1 MTDLSEHE
9 ILWNSAALGSL
20 RRPQLMSLSK
30 KYGLK
35 ANGKNAE
42 MAARLHEFGT
52 SLTPSSK
59 AVFDQASAAAVD
71 PDSPTKRNADAPE
84 DNQLAPAQEEEED
97 DIVSAQLAI
106 PSRPMRSMPSS
117 RTLGRGSDAWEVLT
131 QGNASLEEIT
141 EQHYEEDTPDTAPR
155 AWKSA
160 NNGEK
165 LAGEFR
171 GNTELRGVGSLRSLA
186 SSIRRTAS
194 RTLSGRQHK
203 DGRSPTPSVTFPGVS
218 AEEDQP
224 VERETEELED
234 DLPGSPASAIGVAK
248 RHSTMS
254 LHHKPSTIRMVSPSP
269 TLGMNFERAM
279 SPELDDDDELP
290 LTGQNTVEQIKQ
302 RRSMA
307 PVRAKGFPP
316 SALRVRNSAPTL
328 LSPATSKKNI
338 SNIYP
343 ELPNFDTLA
352 APGAPPRQSP
362 TKRSSPTKARSPSPA
377 QDIPGAFPSAT
388 SPSFVFGNAAGNAPA
403 PQFSAAGLKLL
414 EEMQAKMGTSGG
426 TFNPELLKGKK
437 AQMTKL
443 VSVNE
448 DLAKG
453 PGGWGLSA
461 GPSAQPDRYAEAHQR
476 QFAKMRS
483 LSSST
488 KSTEPRSRSTSVT
501 RPSPPKRKHQ
511 SSAPA
516 MEQAKEAAETDRNV
530 KRTKVSTGPRYL
542 ESIRGALAGKLSE
555 DKPPNLVSPRK
566 KSSLKPESMRK
577 FAFLRSKKAAA
588 TDTASIAE
596 SVRSEG
602 SYILPSPSVPIDVQH
617 RPSPPKKG
625 SIPAPSRL
633 KRSDTTSTMSAMA
646 GGSLG
651 SQGPKAPKQRHV
663 STSARSTLGTSQ
675 QRPPIP
681 DFGPPLPK
689 LEPLKDHSSGRSSR
703 IPTGS
708 HRSMSTSVA
717 SSSMTRSSKSHSL
730 NRVASG
736 DLKTA
741 SAASSLSSRGS
752 RSDLLS
758 PPSLSSRASR
768 SDLTDNV
775 PTPPGSM
782 RRSSTLFAPTAS
794 SLARMHATVKPPA
807 ASTPTGS
814 ARRPLPRPPQSPGPG
829 VLSPAAPSPAP
840 ARHAPQIPTVLAFG
854 EAASRTNRLFESNF
868 HMSQPVVESAKRPLP
883 FTPGQASPSVASPA
897 AVEKLKSPSRA
908 VYSSPAKAGSISATR
923 ARDRTSG
930 VAALKSKGHHD
941 DKAVAQRRAEIK
953 ARQERLAT
961 ERELRRMLG

>member
-1 MTDLSEHE
+1 M
-9 ILWNSAALGSL
+9 
-20 RRPQLMSLSK
+20 
-30 KYGLK
+30 
-35 ANGKNAE
+35 
-42 MAARLHEFGT
+42 
-52 SLTPSSK
+52 
-59 AVFDQASAAAVD
+59 
-71 PDSPTKRNADAPE
+71 
-84 DNQLAPAQEEEED
+84 
-97 DIVSAQLAI
+97 
-106 PSRPMRSMPSS
+106 
-117 RTLGRGSDAWEVLT
+117 
-131 QGNASLEEIT
+131 
-141 EQHYEEDTPDTAPR
+141 
-155 AWKSA
+155 
-160 NNGEK
+160 
-165 LAGEFR
+165 
-171 GNTELRGVGSLRSLA
+171 GSLRSLA

-194 RTLSGRQHK
+194 RTLSGRQNK
-203 DGRSPTPSVTFPGVS
+203 EGRSPTPSITFPGVS

-224 VERETEELED
+224 VDRETELLAED
-234 DLPGSPASAIGVAK
+234 DLPPSPASAIGVAK

-254 LHHKPSTIRMVSPSP
+254 LHHRPSTIRMVSPSP
-269 TLGMNFERAM
+269 VLGMNFERAM

-307 PVRAKGFPP
+307 PVREQPFPP
-316 SALRVRNSAPTL
+316 SALRMRNSAPTL
-328 LSPATSKKNI
+328 LSPAGSKNNI

-343 ELPNFDTLA
+343 ELPTFDTLA
-352 APGAPPRQSP
+352 APGAPRQQSP
-362 TKRSSPTKARSPSPA
+362 TKRSSSPNKARSPSPG
-377 QDIPGAFPSAT
+377 IPGAFPSAT
-388 SPSFVFGNAAGNAPA
+388 SPSFVFGQTNKPA
-403 PQFSAAGLKLL
+403 EPQFSAAGLKLL
-414 EEMQAKMGTSGG
+414 EEMQAKMGASGG
-426 TFNPELLKGKK
+426 TFNPELLKGKR

-448 DLAKG
+448 GLANG

-488 KSTEPRSRSTSVT
+488 KSTEPRSRSTSAS

-511 SSAPA
+511 SAAPDMA
-516 MEQAKEAAETDRNV
+516 SEQTKDVATAESDRNV

-542 ESIRGALAGKLSE
+542 ESLRGAGRSIAGKLAE
-555 DKPPNLVSPRK
+555 DKPPANLVSPRK
-566 KSSLKPESMRK
+566 KSSLKPESIRK
-577 FAFLRSKKAAA
+577 FAFLRSKKAA
-588 TDTASIAE
+588 DTASIAE

-602 SYILPSPSVPIDVQH
+602 SYILPSPSVPVDVQH
-617 RPSPPKKG
+617 RPAPPKKG
-625 SIPAPSRL
+625 SIPPPSRM
-633 KRSDTTSTMSAMA
+633 KRSDTASSISTMA
-646 GGSLG
+646 GGSHG
-651 SQGPKAPKQRHV
+651 SQSGRAPKERQV

-681 DFGPPLPK
+681 DFGPPMPK
-689 LEPLKDHSSGRSSR
+689 LEPLKDHSSGKPSK

-708 HRSMSTSVA
+708 HRSKSASVA
-717 SSSMTRSSKSHSL
+717 SSSMTRSTKSHSL

-736 DLKTA
+736 DLKTT

-758 PPSLSSRASR
+758 PPPSLSSRASR
-768 SDLTDNV
+768 SDPTDNA
-775 PTPPGSM
+775 PTPPSSM

-794 SLARMHATVKPPA
+794 SLARMQATVKPPA
-807 ASTPTGS
+807 ASTPTAP

-829 VLSPAAPSPAP
+829 VLSPLAAATPTGPGL
-840 ARHAPQIPTVLAFG
+840 APQIPTVLAFG

-868 HMSQPVVESAKRPLP
+868 HMSQPVVGSAKRPLP
-883 FTPGQASPSVASPA
+883 VTPAPAGPFAAASPA
-897 AVEKLKSPSRA
+897 AVERLKSPSKA
-908 VYSSPAKAGSISATR
+908 GSVYSSPAKAGSISATR